1 MSGPQYAWCPA
12 CRHSERIV
20 SIRPGRLV
28 GSIETQDTTQPVNEP
43 CNVVRLQCGHSIA
56 QKLEPVQEA
65 G

>member
-1 MSGPQYAWCPA
+1 
-12 CRHSERIV
+12 V